1 MVYMCLH
8 QWLSTLFGFVWYL
21 NQPTEQKA
29 NGIVVCLFYVCV
41 VSGFLWWSTLVKSS
55 TSTPSPPHLLRPA
68 QTNPSEKQMSSLS
81 LLCFIN
87 FSVELSHFVAPE
99 CLLTNRGVRSLLFWL
114 YDSVHFQLCLVK
126 LCCDSHPLGLNGKV
140 FGKDIIFKSTWPA
153 VCNPFY
159 FCKTTF
165 HSNTACST
173 RSVRKVLSNSS
184 HKNDSPSGH
193 PRDCFFPI
201 RTDLEKF
208 SITSLAHQ
216 WKWILCSEWVPSE
229 WESKQLIKTSQ

>member
-1 MVYMCLH
+1 MFRWFTCAYINDYQHFLVLCGIWINLQNRKRMALLCAYFMFV
-8 QWLSTLFGFVWYL
+8 LFQDSCVDL
-21 NQPTEQKA
+21 LELKA
-29 NGIVVCLFYVCV
+29 PPH
-41 VSGFLWWSTLVKSS
+41 S
-55 TSTPSPPHLLRPA
+55 PSPPHLLRPA

-140 FGKDIIFKSTWPA
+140 FGKDIIFKSSWPA

-173 RSVRKVLSNSS
+173 RSVRKVLSNS
-184 HKNDSPSGH
+184 KNDSPSGH
-193 PRDCFFPI
+193 PRYCFF
-201 RTDLEKF
+201 F
-208 SITSLAHQ
+208 HQ
-216 WKWILCSEWVPSE
+216 NRFGEI
-229 WESKQLIKTSQ
+229 